1 MANSQV
7 NAVDSSYTSY
17 ISSAPAGQFAPP
29 RQGQSVPEAASGVQ
43 PVGSSQVNISQE
55 ARDRLQG
62 EAAASDVKTAIGQ
75 RLSQMKEALTEIVK
89 QYPPYSVED
98 RRRVQ
103 YLQLFSGLRKE
114 IEALTTPLG
123 QSVEQSAKA
132 VAQQVPSLDPAKA
145 SDQEVVAAVRSLE
158 QALKAA

>member
-7 NAVDSSYTSY
+7 NTLDSSYSSY
-17 ISSAPAGQFAPP
+17 IGSAPAGQFSPV
-29 RQGQSVPEAASGVQ
+29 RQGHSAPEVASGVQ
-43 PVGSSQVNISQE
+43 PAGSSQVSISQE

-98 RRRVQ
+98 RRRVA

-114 IEALTTPLG
+114 IEALTAPLG
-123 QSVEQSAKA
+123 RSVEQSAQA
-132 VAQQVPSLDPAKA
+132 VAQVPSLDPAKA
-145 SDQEVVAAVRSLE
+145 SDQEVVAAVHSVE

>member
-7 NAVDSSYTSY
+7 NALDSSYTSY
-17 ISSAPAGQFAPP
+17 ISSAPAGQSNSP
-29 RQGQSVPEAASGVQ
+29 RQGHVVPEAANGSQ

-62 EAAASDVKTAIGQ
+62 EASARDVKTAIGQ

-98 RRRVQ
+98 RRRVA

-114 IEALTTPLG
+114 IEALTAPLG

-132 VAQQVPSLDPAKA
+132 AAQVPVLDPVKA
-145 SDQEVVAAVRSLE
+145 SDQEVVAAVRSVE
-158 QALKAA
+158 QALRAA